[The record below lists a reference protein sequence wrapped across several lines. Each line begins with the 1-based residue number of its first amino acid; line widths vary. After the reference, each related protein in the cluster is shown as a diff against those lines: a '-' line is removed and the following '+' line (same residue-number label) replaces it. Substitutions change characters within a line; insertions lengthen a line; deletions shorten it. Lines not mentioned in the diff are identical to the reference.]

1 MLLLKFQH
9 VADMP
14 ARVSEALVLA
24 TYPFKES
31 DLVVSFLTRDQGK
44 LRGVAKRARRPKS
57 NFGSGLERLSQVRMS
72 YFQRETRELVNLDSC
87 ELIRSQFGLLG
98 DYGAA
103 VALDYLA
110 EISEQLLPPAEP
122 NERYFRLLLAVLE
135 HLRSGSEGRV
145 WRAVTYFSLWAV
157 RLAGILPEL
166 HVCLACGSWLDNPES
181 REPAFFGRYRAG
193 LYCRHCKGSADL
205 GKTWELSMTSRD
217 IAKEMLHTPVGEL
230 AQVEWRRETAADLR
244 QFLVRQIEL
253 HIERRLI
260 TVPTL
265 EAA

>member
-14 ARVSEALVLA
+14 ARVSEAIVLA

-122 NERYFRLLLAVLE
+122 NERFFRLLLAVLE

-166 HVCLACGSWLDNPES
+166 HVCLACGNWLDNPEG
-181 REPAFFGRYRAG
+181 REPAFFSRYRAG
-193 LYCRHCKGSADL
+193 LYCRHCRGSADL
-205 GKTWELSMTSRD
+205 GKTWELSMKSRD
-217 IAKEMLHTPVGEL
+217 IAKEMLHKPVGEL
-230 AQVEWRRETAADLR
+230 AHTGWQRETAADLR

>member
-1 MLLLKFQH
+1 MFSH

-14 ARVSEALVLA
+14 ARVSEAIVLQ

-57 NFGSGLERLSQVRMS
+57 NFGSGLERLSQVKLS

-98 DYGAA
+98 DYGVA

-110 EISEQLLPPAEP
+110 EISEQLLPPGDP
-122 NERYFRLLLAVLE
+122 NERYFRLLVAVLE
-135 HLRSGSEGRV
+135 HLRSGGQGSL
-145 WRAVTYFSLWAV
+145 WRAVTYFTLWAV

-166 HVCLACGSWLDNPES
+166 DVCLACGNWLDNPEG
-181 REPAFFGRYRAG
+181 REPAFFSRFRTG
-193 LYCRHCKGSADL
+193 LYCGHCRRAAEL
-205 GKTWELSMTSRD
+205 GRTWELSLRSRD
-217 IAKEMLHTPVGEL
+217 IADEMLRTPVGKM
-230 AQVEWRRETAADLR
+230 AGAEWRRETAADLR
-244 QFLVRQIEL
+244 HFLVSQIEH
-253 HIERRLI
+253 HIERRLV
-260 TVPTL
+260 TAPAL

>member
-1 MLLLKFQH
+1 
-9 VADMP
+9 MP

-57 NFGSGLERLSQVRMS
+57 TFGSGLERLSQVKMS

-87 ELIRSQFGLLG
+87 ELIQSQFGLLG
-98 DYGAA
+98 DYGAT

-110 EISEQLLPPAEP
+110 EISEQLMPPAEP
-122 NERYFRLLLAVLE
+122 NDRYFRLVLAVLE
-135 HLRSGSEGRV
+135 HLRSGGEGRV
-145 WRAVTYFSLWAV
+145 WRSVTYFSLWAV

-166 HVCLACGSWLDNPES
+166 HVCLACGNWLDNPEG
-181 REPAFFGRYRAG
+181 REQAFFSRHRTG
-193 LYCRHCKGSADL
+193 LYCGHCRRGAEL

-217 IAKEMLHTPVGEL
+217 IALEMLRKPVREL
-230 AQVEWRRETAADLR
+230 TSADWRRETAADLR
-244 QFLVRQIEL
+244 QFLVRQIEH

>member
-1 MLLLKFQH
+1 M
-9 VADMP
+9 ADMP
-14 ARVSEALVLA
+14 ARVSEAIVLA

-57 NFGSGLERLSQVRMS
+57 NFGSGLERLSQVKMS

-87 ELIRSQFGLLG
+87 ELIQSQFGLLG
-98 DYGAA
+98 DYGAT

-110 EISEQLLPPAEP
+110 EISEQLMPPAEP
-122 NERYFRLLLAVLE
+122 NDRYFRLVLAVLE
-135 HLRSGSEGRV
+135 HLRSGGEGKV

-166 HVCLACGSWLDNPES
+166 HVCLECGNWLDNPEG
-181 REPAFFGRYRAG
+181 REPAFFSRHRTG
-193 LYCRHCKGSADL
+193 LYCGHCRRTAEL

-217 IAKEMLHTPVGEL
+217 IALEMLRKPVGEL
-230 AQVEWRRETAADLR
+230 TSAGWRRETAADLR
-244 QFLVRQIEL
+244 QFLVRQIEH